1 MYLCSPLFS
10 TAYSEQVFLIDDAA
24 SMKAHEAE
32 VKRILGILAYLVK
45 DSDPDGLELYFTCSK
60 QCFKE
65 KEPSK
70 LVAKFLS
77 NVPGGLTDIRT
88 RLASI
93 IDEFI
98 KGFDRNWLM
107 KKFKPVRSLN
117 IYVLTDGIWQPDTD
131 LTQPIQ
137 RLIKKL
143 DENGQYQVGIQ
154 FISFGNREVALERL
168 NALDDDLGE
177 KM

>member
-1 MYLCSPLFS
+1 
-10 TAYSEQVFLIDDAA
+10 
-24 SMKAHEAE
+24 MKAHEAE
-32 VKRILGILAYLVK
+32 VKRILNILSYLLK

-60 QCFKE
+60 QQFRT

-70 LVAKFLS
+70 LVAKFVS

-88 RLASI
+88 RLTSI
-93 IDEFI
+93 IDDFI
-98 KGFDRNWLM
+98 KGFDRNWLR
-107 KKFKPVRSLN
+107 KKFKPIRSLN
-117 IYVLTDGIWQPDTD
+117 IYVLTDGIWQPNTD
-131 LTQPIQ
+131 LTPPLQ

-154 FISFGNREVALERL
+154 FISFGNRTVALERL
-168 NALDDDLGE
+168 NELDDDLGE